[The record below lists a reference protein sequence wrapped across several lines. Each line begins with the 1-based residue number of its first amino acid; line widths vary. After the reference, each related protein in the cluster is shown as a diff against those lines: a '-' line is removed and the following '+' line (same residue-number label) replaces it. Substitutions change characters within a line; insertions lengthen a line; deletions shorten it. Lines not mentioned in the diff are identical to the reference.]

1 MKLIT
6 LIFLFLTICFSNC
19 FTQSIKEKIQS
30 VYSFKITDLPAKEL
44 EAKYKELD
52 KFWQELNADTA
63 TNLPIIRKELQR
75 TGHSSYFYFDMSSYL
90 EMQSYKSSDKRI
102 IEGALK
108 KIEWTEI
115 GTWELVEKLRDFSLN
130 GIDVTGLAFQLL
142 KQEKVRLVNPETQ
155 EVFNQG
161 KLLAYLLLPSKKEVY
176 LETISNLF
184 ENSSAESQ
192 RSIIT
197 LLWMSNTL
205 FGDEKLQKIAGNKTV
220 NPEVRS
226 YASRLMQRFPPNE
239 TEIGKYAS
247 LNPDEKKQILAS
259 LYSKTILE
267 WNGDTWNQLIELS
280 KLMHYFQVRRD

>member
-1 MKLIT
+1 MKLLT
-6 LIFLFLTICFSNC
+6 LIFLFLTICLSNC
-19 FTQSIKEKIQS
+19 FSQSVKEKIQS

-44 EAKYKELD
+44 EVKYKELD

-75 TGHSSYFYFDMSSYL
+75 NGHSSYFYFDMSSYV

-115 GTWELVEKLRDFSLN
+115 GTWELVEKSRDFSLN

-161 KLLAYLLLPSKKEVY
+161 KILAYLLLPLKKEAY

-184 ENSSAESQ
+184 DNSSAESQ

-197 LLWMSNTL
+197 LLWMSNTV
-205 FGDEKLQKIAGNKTV
+205 FGDEKLQRIAGNKTV

-239 TEIGKYAS
+239 TEVGKYAS
-247 LNPDEKKQILAS
+247 LNPDEKKQVLAS

-267 WNGDTWNQLIELS
+267 WNGETWNQLIELS
-280 KLMHYFQVRRD
+280 KLMHYFQIRRD

>member
-1 MKLIT
+1 MKFLT
-6 LIFLFLTICFSNC
+6 SIFLFLTSCFSNC
-19 FTQSIKEKIQS
+19 FTQSVEEKIQS

-63 TNLPIIRKELQR
+63 TNLPVIRKELQR
-75 TGHSSYFYFDMSSYL
+75 NGHSSYFYFDMSSYL

-108 KIEWTEI
+108 KIEWAEI

-161 KLLAYLLLPSKKEVY
+161 KILVYLLLPLKKEAY
-176 LETISNLF
+176 LEAISNLF
-184 ENSSAESQ
+184 DNSSAESQ

-197 LLWMSNTL
+197 LLWMSNTI

-220 NPEVRS
+220 DPEVRS
-226 YASRLMQRFPPNE
+226 YASRLIQRFPPND
-239 TEIGKYAS
+239 TEVGKYAS
-247 LNPDEKKQILAS
+247 LNPDEKKQVLAS

-267 WNGDTWNQLIELS
+267 WNRETWSQLIELS
-280 KLMHYFQVRRD
+280 KLMHYFQIRRD